1 MTLAKEINEKLD
13 KIIELKEELHRMETE
28 VPADAVLTNK
38 DTGDEMSLEDAVS
51 IAYGVLRRIKEDL
64 NQITN
69 DGKNVKNIFDNQ
81 FYIND
86 MIQDKVI
93 AEEINSNK
101 IINATTSPNK
111 PVASANA
118 NPKSKF
124 GNCFCAAEG
133 FLIAPDK

>member
-101 IINATTSPNK
+101 INSEL
-111 PVASANA
+111 
-118 NPKSKF
+118 SKQ
-124 GNCFCAAEG
+124 GDPQNN
-133 FLIAPDK
+133 

>member
-93 AEEINSNK
+93 AEEISSNK
-101 IINATTSPNK
+101 INSEL
-111 PVASANA
+111 
-118 NPKSKF
+118 SKQ
-124 GNCFCAAEG
+124 GDPQNN
-133 FLIAPDK
+133 

>member
-13 KIIELKEELHRMETE
+13 AILSAMEELRELEVEIDDDLEFENKETGQIVTKE
-28 VPADAVLTNK
+28 IVLNK
-38 DTGDEMSLEDAVS
+38 GRED
-51 IAYGVLRRIKEDL
+51 IDQIKADL

-101 IINATTSPNK
+101 INSEL
-111 PVASANA
+111 
-118 NPKSKF
+118 SKQ
-124 GNCFCAAEG
+124 GDPQNN
-133 FLIAPDK
+133 